1 MNPKEKQIHFRTLI
15 LITSPKLADKAIKLF
30 HTGSIPVQYQLRGVG
45 TASSDMMD
53 ILGLGSPDKTLLV
66 TILPKIFAD
75 KLLKK
80 VKKELK
86 LGTTNSGIAFTMPL
100 SGVNNLLF
108 RMLEKFT
115 QDEDKPEMKKK
126 EEEIVMGEIKHS
138 LIAAVVNQG
147 YSEAV
152 MDAARQAGAGGG
164 TVVHSRRLGDTE
176 AMGFWGL
183 SIQEEKELVFIVAG
197 KEQKLKI
204 MQAIGE
210 KCGVH
215 SEAKGIVVSLPI
227 DTVIGIEN
235 DDEG

>member
-1 MNPKEKQIHFRTLI
+1 MNPKEKQIHFRALI

-30 HTGSIPVQYQLRGVG
+30 HTGSIPVQYQLSGVG
-45 TASSDMMD
+45 TASSEMMD
-53 ILGLGSPDKTLLV
+53 ILGLGSPDKTILITL
-66 TILPKIFAD
+66 LPKVFAD
-75 KLLKK
+75 RLLKK

-86 LGTTNSGIAFTMPL
+86 LGTTNSGIAFTMPI

-108 RMLEKFT
+108 RMLEKFS
-115 QDEDKPEMKKK
+115 QDGEASELKKK
-126 EEEIVMGEIKHS
+126 EEVVMGEIKHV

-176 AMGFWGL
+176 AMSFWGL
-183 SIQEEKELVFIVAG
+183 SIQEEKEIVFIVAG

-204 MQAIGE
+204 MQAVGE

-215 SEAKGIVVSLPI
+215 SEAKGIVISLPI
-227 DTVIGIEN
+227 DSVIGIEN
-235 DDEG
+235 EDEE

>member
-1 MNPKEKQIHFRTLI
+1 MNPKEKQIHFRALI

-30 HTGSIPVQYQLRGVG
+30 HTGSIPVQYQLSGVG
-45 TASSDMMD
+45 TASSEMMD
-53 ILGLGSPDKTLLV
+53 ILGLGSPDKTLLI
-66 TILPKIFAD
+66 TLLPKAFAD
-75 KLLKK
+75 RLLKK

-86 LGTTNSGIAFTMPL
+86 LGTTNSGIAFTMPI

-108 RMLEKFT
+108 RMLEKFS
-115 QDEDKPEMKKK
+115 QDGEASELKKK
-126 EEEIVMGEIKHS
+126 EEVVMGEIKHV

-176 AMGFWGL
+176 AMSFWGL
-183 SIQEEKELVFIVAG
+183 SIQEEKEIVFIVAG

-204 MQAIGE
+204 MQASISMLLMRWILNQVTL
-210 KCGVH
+210 KH
-215 SEAKGIVVSLPI
+215 
-227 DTVIGIEN
+227 DTG
-235 DDEG
+235 

>member
-1 MNPKEKQIHFRTLI
+1 MNPKEKQIHFRALI

-30 HTGSIPVQYQLRGVG
+30 HTGSIPVQYQLSGVG
-45 TASSDMMD
+45 TASSEMMD
-53 ILGLGSPDKTLLV
+53 ILGLGSPDKMLLITLL
-66 TILPKIFAD
+66 PKVFAD
-75 KLLKK
+75 RLLKK

-86 LGTTNSGIAFTMPL
+86 LGTTNSGIAFTMPI

-108 RMLEKFT
+108 RMLEKFS
-115 QDEDKPEMKKK
+115 QDGEASELKKK
-126 EEEIVMGEIKHS
+126 EEVVMGEIKHV

-176 AMGFWGL
+176 AMSFWGL
-183 SIQEEKELVFIVAG
+183 SIQEEKEIVFIVAG

-215 SEAKGIVVSLPI
+215 SEAKGIVISLPI
-227 DTVIGIEN
+227 DSVIGIEN
-235 DDEG
+235 EDEE

>member
-1 MNPKEKQIHFRTLI
+1 MIPKDKIHYRVFF

-30 HTGSIPVQYQLRGVG
+30 HTGSIPVQYQANGVG
-45 TASSDMMD
+45 TASSEMMD
-53 ILGLGSPDKTLLV
+53 ILGLGSPDKSILITA
-66 TILPKIFAD
+66 LPKIFAD
-75 KLLKK
+75 KMLKK

-108 RMLEKFT
+108 RMLEKFG
-115 QDEDKPEMKKK
+115 QEGNEEARKK
-126 EEEIVMGEIKHS
+126 EDSVVGEVRHS

-152 MDAARQAGAGGG
+152 MDAAREAGAGGG
-164 TVVHSRRLGDTE
+164 TVIHSRRLGDTE
-176 AMGFWGL
+176 AMSFWGL
-183 SIQEEKELVFIVAG
+183 SIQEEKEIVFIVAG
-197 KEQKLKI
+197 KEQKLRI

-215 SEAKGIVVSLPI
+215 SEAKGLVVSLPI
-227 DTVIGIEN
+227 DSVIGIEEE
-235 DDEG
+235 DEE